1 MQAHLLIIFKCNN
14 FHLFFG
20 ESTILLILEWEILQM
35 QVVGKNH
42 YGQFIGNKL
51 EIFDFRVHLVY
62 LIAGLKTEEVISG
75 RSEHPQLQPLK
86 WDISRWQ
93 VSFFGI

>member
-14 FHLFFG
+14 FHLFSG
-20 ESTILLILEWEILQM
+20 KSAILLILEWETLQM

-51 EIFDFRVHLVY
+51 EIFDFRVHFVY
-62 LIAGLKTEEVISG
+62 LTAGLKIEEVISG
-75 RSEHPQLQPLK
+75 HSEH
-86 WDISRWQ
+86 WQ
-93 VSFFGI
+93 CGK